1 MLPLIRI
8 DIVLQGAQQV
18 VLKEKVWSFGRLWL
32 FVSLCDPPPF
42 SSVLS

>member
-18 VLKEKVWSFGRLWL
+18 VLKEKVWSFCL
-32 FVSLCDPPPF
+32 VIVPSECDIAK
-42 SSVLS
+42 